1 MFHPELRLLRSF
13 AAIAAEGSLTRAA
26 ERLNLTQPT
35 VSGQL
40 KELEQAIGHPL
51 FHRTTRSV
59 ALSVHGA
66 RLLPLVD
73 DLLVRAERLRQ
84 EVEAMQSADRTR
96 FRLGAAMYTMD
107 LPERVAL
114 LDAFAAEH
122 PEIGYSI
129 DNRLQSAQI
138 PDLVGDRL
146 DVSVLLG
153 ISAPCVE
160 PGMDATTIYNETQY
174 PDTLD
179 RVVLRR
185 QAMNLL
191 VPRGSPLE
199 ACRVIPRSALRGV
212 RVAMINHEHG
222 SALTDPIEAFFADC
236 GAELVI
242 PAEGNALA
250 VERYAERHGIC
261 ALGIGWFPVPPG
273 LAPRAVEGLHFW
285 LDFAVVLG
293 RDANRAARQFFAFAR
308 RWQAA
313 REATETGPVA

>member
-13 AAIAAEGSLTRAA
+13 AAIAAEGSVTRAA

-40 KELEQAIGHPL
+40 KELEQAIGQPL
-51 FHRTTRSV
+51 FHRTTRSITLT
-59 ALSVHGA
+59 ACGT

-73 DLLVRAERLRQ
+73 TLLAQSEVLRH
-84 EVEAMQSADRTR
+84 EVEAMQVAGRTQ

-107 LPERVAL
+107 IPERIAL
-114 LDAFAAEH
+114 LDAFSADY
-122 PEIGYSI
+122 PQIDFSF

-138 PDLVGDRL
+138 PDLLHDRL

-153 ISAPCVE
+153 ISAPWQG
-160 PGMDATTIYNETQY
+160 PDASATTIYNETQY
-174 PDTLD
+174 PEVLE

-185 QAMNLL
+185 QPMALL
-191 VPRGSPLE
+191 VPRASPL
-199 ACRVIPRSALRGV
+199 AALDIV
-212 RVAMINHEHG
+212 PRVALHGERIAMLNHEHG
-222 SALTDPIEAFFADC
+222 SAVTDPIEAFFAGC
-236 GAELVI
+236 GADAVI

-250 VERYAERHGIC
+250 VERYADRHAMC
-261 ALGIGWFPVPPG
+261 AVGIGWFPLPPG
-273 LAPRAVEGLHFW
+273 LVSRPVEGMDFF

-293 RDANRAARQFFAFAR
+293 TGANRAARQFFAFAQ

-313 REATETGPVA
+313 RAAGAACAA